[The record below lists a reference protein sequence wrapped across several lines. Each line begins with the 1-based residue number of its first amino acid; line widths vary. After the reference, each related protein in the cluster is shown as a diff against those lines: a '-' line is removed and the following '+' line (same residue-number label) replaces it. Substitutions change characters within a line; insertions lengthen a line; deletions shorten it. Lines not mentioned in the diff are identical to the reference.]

1 MRKIILIVDDDPMNL
16 KLVERVLEKENFQI
30 FTATNGFDAITVA
43 SQIKPDLILMDV
55 MMPQLDGFA
64 ATEQIRLDPEIAHTP
79 ILMLT
84 ALHTLDEKLK
94 GFNAGADE
102 FLEKPF
108 KPQELI
114 MQVRN
119 LMRKNNKTE
128 NPSQNLNGKII
139 STFSLRGGTGTSTLA
154 ANIAAGLS
162 QLWEQE
168 VILADL
174 NFDAG
179 QVDLMFNLPTH
190 TSWADIASQSPQ
202 DIDIHL
208 LKNIKK
214 DHESG
219 VSIIASPNN
228 YEKIKHITP
237 EHIQKTLTVLKEEY
251 NYIVLDLNHNF
262 DHLTLEAL
270 KMSDEIMVI
279 VTPDFAAIR
288 STTQIFKKINTLFD
302 LEERT
307 RLVLNWTQ
315 KQGLSQ
321 EEMEK
326 SLDRKFDLIIPHAPV
341 PINHGLNTGK
351 PPVYYHPE
359 HPIGALFEDLSL
371 ILSKPEH
378 KSKRPQAPSESWK
391 RTFERMRK
399 RYNEKLNKKSDQ

>member
-30 FTATNGFDAITVA
+30 FKATNGFDAVQSA
-43 SQIKPDLILMDV
+43 AQIKPDLIIMDV
-55 MMPQLDGFA
+55 MMPQLDGFE
-64 ATEQIRLDPEIAHTP
+64 ATEQIRLNPEIAHTP

-114 MQVRN
+114 IQVRN
-119 LMRKNNKTE
+119 LIRNNTKVTIE
-128 NPSQNLNGKII
+128 SNHLDGKII

-162 QLWEQE
+162 QLWNKE

-179 QVDLMFNLPTH
+179 QVDLMLNIPSH

-202 DIDIHL
+202 DIDHNLI
-208 LKNIKK
+208 KNIKK
-214 DHESG
+214 THESG

-228 YEKIKHITP
+228 HEKTKNITP
-237 EHIQKTLTVLKEEY
+237 EHIEKTLTLLKEEY
-251 NYIVLDLNHNF
+251 DYIVLDLNHNF
-262 DHLTLEAL
+262 DPITLTAL
-270 KMSDEIMVI
+270 RMSDEIMVV
-279 VTPDFAAIR
+279 VTPDFASVR
-288 STTQIFKKINTLFD
+288 STTQIFKKFKTHNGFED
-302 LEERT
+302 KT

-326 SLDRKFDLIIPHAPV
+326 TLGRKFDLIIPHAPI
-341 PINHGLNTGK
+341 PINNGINTGK
-351 PPVYYHPE
+351 PPVFYHPE

-378 KSKRPQAPSESWK
+378 KSKRPSNPSKAWK
-391 RTFERMRK
+391 HTFERMRK
-399 RYNEKLNKKSDQ
+399 RYNEKTNKKSD

>member
-30 FTATNGFDAITVA
+30 FKAMNGYDAVKLA
-43 SQIKPDLILMDV
+43 SQVKPDLIIMDV

-84 ALHTLDEKLK
+84 ALHTLEEKLK

-108 KPQELI
+108 KPQELVI
-114 MQVRN
+114 QVRN
-119 LMRKNNKTE
+119 LIRKNNKPQQ
-128 NPSQNLNGKII
+128 PSQHLNGKII

-154 ANIAAGLS
+154 ANIATGLS
-162 QLWEQE
+162 QLWKKEA
-168 VILADL
+168 ILADL

-179 QVDLMFNLPTH
+179 QVDLMLNLPSH
-190 TSWADIASQSPQ
+190 TSWADIASQSPI
-202 DIDIHL
+202 DIDINL
-208 LKNIKK
+208 IKKIKK
-214 DHESG
+214 DHETG

-237 EHIQKTLTVLKEEY
+237 EHINKTLNVLKEEFH
-251 NYIVLDLNHNF
+251 YIVIDLNHNF
-262 DHLTLEAL
+262 DPITLEAL
-270 KMSDEIMVI
+270 KMSDEIMIV
-279 VTPDFAAIR
+279 VTPDFAAVR
-288 STTQIFKKINTLFD
+288 STTQILKKFNHLPE
-302 LEERT
+302 LQEKT

-326 SLDRKFDLIIPHAPV
+326 SLSRKFDLIIPHAPI
-341 PINHGLNTGK
+341 PINNGLNTGK

-378 KSKRPQAPSESWK
+378 KSKKPQEPSDSWI
-391 RTFERMRK
+391 RTFDRMRK
-399 RYNEKLNKKSDQ
+399 RYNEKTNKKSD